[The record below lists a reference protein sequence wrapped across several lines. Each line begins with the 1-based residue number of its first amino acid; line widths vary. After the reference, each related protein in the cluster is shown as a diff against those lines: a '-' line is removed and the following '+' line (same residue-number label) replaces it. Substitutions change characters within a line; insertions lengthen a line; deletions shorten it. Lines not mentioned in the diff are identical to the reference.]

1 MSLSLSSLP
10 ALKLASRLAA
20 IVMVSPVRGLRP
32 CRSFLSFTTKLPNPR
47 RSTRWFAWSASAMV
61 PRTDSSTASTS
72 GFCRPVFAATAS
84 TSCDFVIR
92 FSVLVIP
99 RVMFGVVRI
108 GQWHPSRGSA
118 PLLGRVAS
126 GPGPST
132 GPHGARS
139 FEKLSAC
146 EGTPYGAGKNRRRS
160 NHHAR
165 RGATRALIGSYGHS
179 LHAKPPIISL
189 EPVVQKRESD
199 LQTVGQAIVLCRL
212 PTLPEGGRPQTAMVA
227 RVGAGRL
234 PLPLCATRQLR
245 DLAAEHVAGGP
256 GRAAPDPGHMLC

>member
-92 FSVLVIP
+92 LSVLVIP

-118 PLLGRVAS
+118 PLPRPRRV
-126 GPGPST
+126 
-132 GPHGARS
+132 GARP
-139 FEKLSAC
+139 LYRAAW
-146 EGTPYGAGKNRRRS
+146 GAFFRKTHRLRADSIWSGKNRRRC

-179 LHAKPPIISL
+179 LHAKPPIISP

-212 PTLPEGGRPQTAMVA
+212 PTLPEGGRVEKPPLTPGCRPGLRRLLPYS
-227 RVGAGRL
+227 RVCGA
-234 PLPLCATRQLR
+234 P
-245 DLAAEHVAGGP
+245 
-256 GRAAPDPGHMLC
+256 